1 MSFVRVGVTNGIP
14 FFSLSIFNQDYEGV
28 NLGTG
33 EDIKLKDL
41 ALLIKNVVGFEGEIK
56 YDLSKPDGT
65 LRKLLDVSKM
75 KALGWK
81 PRISLEEGIKRVYM
95 EIRGN

>member
-1 MSFVRVGVTNGIP
+1 MSKREI
-14 FFSLSIFNQDYEGV
+14 IDIE
-28 NLGTG
+28 TG

-41 ALLIKNVVGFEGEIK
+41 AIMIKNIVGFEGEIK

-81 PRISLEEGIKRVYM
+81 PRISLEEGMKKTYEWYNKIRM
-95 EIRGN
+95 E